1 MSYQYLK
8 KMAKKLYTITL
19 GGFTS
24 QEGETP
30 LEATKRFV
38 EFLKGCN
45 LNELIY
51 DLVDDETGEK
61 FSVDLSEND
70 EDATQTNN
78 DEPLSTYVR
87 DGY

>member
-1 MSYQYLK
+1 
-8 KMAKKLYTITL
+8 MAKKLYTITL

-30 LEATKRFV
+30 LDATKRFV

-61 FSVDLSEND
+61 FSVDLSESD

>member
-1 MSYQYLK
+1 
-8 KMAKKLYTITL
+8 MAKKLYTITL

>member
-1 MSYQYLK
+1 
-8 KMAKKLYTITL
+8 MAKKLYTITL

-45 LNELIY
+45 LNELVY

-61 FSVDLSEND
+61 FSVDLSERD
-70 EDATQTNN
+70 EDAVLPNN
-78 DEPLSTYVR
+78 D
-87 DGY
+87 